1 MGQTGIYL
9 LKHVHKVNS
18 SLLWH
23 HKGLLQRLL
32 KARQNTNP
40 NKMASCVRE
49 NKSNNCLIQ
58 FLIKYTQRQL
68 SQQQQQQRQRQRQ
81 QDFDALEGYEHGG
94 DCGGFGVSRNGDS
107 SREEES
113 GRSAGNSWKEEEL
126 ERGKGGGGRR
136 MGTEE
141 AGNTK
146 RLEKAINRSR
156 KALKRSGEQKEEAEK
171 ETRKREKQAK
181 KKAKKRAKEDIGQDR
196 KEQTDEC
203 KGVVN
208 RSDEEREK
216 GGGVE
221 EKREEEEGSG
231 HMEKEE
237 GGDGGAEETEGSE
250 GVEQEMEKK
259 GSEEGSE
266 KEESESD
273 GVEEGASEEEGGVL
287 AFLNREDVDLELKL
301 LEMVKLYRD
310 LQEEGS
316 HQPDWEVKKV
326 LYSRVDAGTRF
337 YMVRWKDTW
346 VSKEETS
353 QMRSTV
359 EKFKVGSSFA
369 VKLLLL

>member
-1 MGQTGIYL
+1 
-9 LKHVHKVNS
+9 
-18 SLLWH
+18 
-23 HKGLLQRLL
+23 
-32 KARQNTNP
+32 
-40 NKMASCVRE
+40 
-49 NKSNNCLIQ
+49 
-58 FLIKYTQRQL
+58 
-68 SQQQQQQRQRQRQ
+68 
-81 QDFDALEGYEHGG
+81 
-94 DCGGFGVSRNGDS
+94 
-107 SREEES
+107 
-113 GRSAGNSWKEEEL
+113 
-126 ERGKGGGGRR
+126 
-136 MGTEE
+136 
-141 AGNTK
+141 
-146 RLEKAINRSR
+146 
-156 KALKRSGEQKEEAEK
+156 
-171 ETRKREKQAK
+171 
-181 KKAKKRAKEDIGQDR
+181 
-196 KEQTDEC
+196 
-203 KGVVN
+203 VVN